1 MELRIAL
8 PSLQSPFHVMPQAS
22 ASFAASLWH
31 GRHCSGGMNQKVS
44 CEAVFLSPIRSR
56 KLLRVQNF
64 EKSPNRGHLRVSCRV
79 NLDGGLGEEPF
90 EFRDGLGQ
98 ESEGCCTI
106 SEKSVSGS
114 GYGGKGSNFPSQ
126 FDFLEPG
133 MLGIVPEPPNWPERE
148 ALLWA
153 SVEHRAKN
161 FELPLS
167 LRMIKKKQ
175 QWEVGVGG
183 LEDMSCSVRKA
194 FSSMV
199 FIIVGLQSYALQMRE
214 ALCDEELELI
224 VSKVQREMHLSFAW
238 MFQQVFSRTP
248 VLMIHV
254 MTLLADFSVYSAS
267 HNVGTSLQGSMK
279 TLPGLSSPP
288 VFIQKPNVTP
298 EELSQDQ
305 ELSESET
312 LLWNSIVNEAKIMGT
327 LEDVGIIHEFV
338 SPLSVEYE
346 PDDLTAYYRTDF
358 LYQIMLSQDPHN
370 PLLLCNYAQ
379 FLQLITRD
387 YDRAEECFKRA
398 IQVEPLDAEV
408 LRQYASFLW
417 RVRNDLTGA
426 EDVYLQ
432 AIAAAEKG
440 NSYYTSEYAS
450 FLWSTGG
457 EETCFPLD

>member
-31 GRHCSGGMNQKVS
+31 GRHCSGGMNQKVAF
-44 CEAVFLSPIRSR
+44 EGVFLSPVSSR

-64 EKSPNRGHLRVSCRV
+64 DKFSNRGHLRVSCRAI
-79 NLDGGLGEEPF
+79 LDGGLGEEPF
-90 EFRDGLGQ
+90 EFRDGLSLD
-98 ESEGCCTI
+98 SEGCCTI
-106 SEKSVSGS
+106 SEKSV
-114 GYGGKGSNFPSQ
+114 KGSNFPSQ

-153 SVEHRAKN
+153 SVEHRAKS

-175 QWEVGVGG
+175 QWEVGVRG
-183 LEDMSCSVRKA
+183 LEEMSCCSVRKA

-199 FIIVGLQSYALQMRE
+199 FIIVELQSKALQMRE

-248 VLMIHV
+248 ELMIHV
-254 MTLLADFSVYSAS
+254 MTLLANFSVYSVS
-267 HNVGTSLQGSMK
+267 DYETMK
-279 TLPGLSSPP
+279 PFPGLSGPP
-288 VFIQKPNVTP
+288 LFIQNPNGAP

-312 LLWNSIVNEAKIMGT
+312 TNMGA
-327 LEDVGIIHEFV
+327 LEDVGLNHEFV
-338 SPLSVEYE
+338 SPLSLEFG
-346 PDDLTAYYRTDF
+346 PDHDPTAYYRTDF
-358 LYQIMLSQDPHN
+358 MYQIMLSQDPHN

-379 FLQLITRD
+379 FLQLIIRD

-398 IQVEPLDAEV
+398 IQVEPLELDAEV
-408 LRQYASFLW
+408 LSQYARFLW
-417 RVRNDLTGA
+417 KVRKDLTGA

-432 AIAAAEKG
+432 AIAAAEKE
-440 NSYYTSEYAS
+440 NLYYTSQYAS

-457 EETCFPLD
+457 EDTCFPLN

>member
-8 PSLQSPFHVMPQAS
+8 PSLQSPFHVIPQGS

-31 GRHCSGGMNQKVS
+31 GRHCSGGMNQKVA
-44 CEAVFLSPIRSR
+44 CEASR

-64 EKSPNRGHLRVSCRV
+64 DKFSNRGHLRVFCRA
-79 NLDGGLGEEPF
+79 NLDGGLGEEPL
-90 EFRDGLGQ
+90 EFRDGLSQ

-161 FELPLS
+161 FELPCS

-175 QWEVGVGG
+175 QWEVGVRG

-267 HNVGTSLQGSMK
+267 HNVGTSLQGSTK

-288 VFIQKPNVTP
+288 VFIQKPNVAP
-298 EELSQDQ
+298 AEELSQDQ